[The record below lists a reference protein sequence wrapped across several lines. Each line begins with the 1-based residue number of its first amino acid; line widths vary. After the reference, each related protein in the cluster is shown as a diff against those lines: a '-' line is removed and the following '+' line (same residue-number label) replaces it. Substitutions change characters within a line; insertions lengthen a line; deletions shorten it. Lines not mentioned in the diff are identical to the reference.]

1 MRLTESEQTALH
13 EILTWLRQPGN
24 NRHCFF
30 GDELES
36 FDTACRQL
44 MNRIKSILPEGCPR
58 ARIRATTR
66 VSRKLEHGTLQDTMG
81 DENRGMVVVD
91 FDGHPHKYDQ
101 LQILSDVVAKEVNV
115 LKIDVPAESGRG
127 WKRTYSEIST
137 QDQELGQGW
146 TQQISQGAKYILRE
160 TWVRANE
167 PHYVPTLAGP
177 GRGAS
182 YMLARNNGSL
192 MHVAT
197 AYAMNCSRMLT
208 NISSTCPELATFMHA
223 SVPVI

>member
-1 MRLTESEQTALH
+1 MRLTETEQKALH
-13 EILTWLRQPGN
+13 ECLTWLRQPGN

-30 GDELES
+30 GDELQC

-44 MNRIKSILPEGCPR
+44 MNRIKGILPEGCPR

-66 VSRKLEHGTLQDTMG
+66 VSRKLEHGTLQESMG
-81 DENRGMVVVD
+81 DEARGMVVVD

-101 LQILSDVVAKEVNV
+101 LQVLSDVVAKEVNV

-146 TQQISQGAKYILRE
+146 TQQISQGAKYILQE
-160 TWVRANE
+160 TWVKGLFFIE
-167 PHYVPTLAGP
+167 ISPLA
-177 GRGAS
+177 
-182 YMLARNNGSL
+182 L
-192 MHVAT
+192 
-197 AYAMNCSRMLT
+197 
-208 NISSTCPELATFMHA
+208 
-223 SVPVI
+223 